1 MHYKFNTDVSITLTV
16 QTVQHRN
23 ATVFTMLKELTVLTP
38 FHTTRHFK
46 PNESQTPIFTASP
59 NLPWQLLKLWP
70 VAETMKTSAHQFNPQ
85 WLCVNGSVQT
95 QSLLFTLEPGR
106 KGVFFLDQWT
116 LLSRWKN
123 LIGFLQ
129 NAANSYQECIL
140 RGVLLGTD
148 LLLSQPYVIPSSRS
162 DSSKRQKISVSHPS
176 RWDYR
181 TRRKSKFSAHLYN
194 LSYNSSLTVQAHW
207 DVKVT
212 EILLLFL
219 KWGIWTFMNGQLFAE
234 WTSDLL
240 RFTGLRKSFVSMLRH
255 F

>member
-1 MHYKFNTDVSITLTV
+1 MQQFLQCLSNWLFLPHFIQRDTLSLMNHKHQYSQQVQICLGSCWNSDLWQRQWRPQPTSSIPSDSVSMEVCRLS
-16 QTVQHRN
+16 
-23 ATVFTMLKELTVLTP
+23 
-38 FHTTRHFK
+38 HFF
-46 PNESQTPIFTASP
+46 SHL
-59 NLPWQLLKLWP
+59 NLGGK
-70 VAETMKTSAHQFNPQ
+70 
-85 WLCVNGSVQT
+85 
-95 QSLLFTLEPGR
+95 
-106 KGVFFLDQWT
+106 VFFLDQWT

-140 RGVLLGTD
+140 RGVLLSTD

-194 LSYNSSLTVQAHW
+194 LSYNSSLIVQAHW

-240 RFTGLRKSFVSMLRH
+240 RFTASESLSYLC
-255 F
+255 